1 MILQLNPMLP
11 VIVTSKDNR
20 KGYACLVT
28 EHGEESY
35 KMWSVIMDDSGE
47 VWDVPNPEIRV
58 QPNWTLGRRIKEEG
72 ALDRTPP
79 DNYIRNLKPPF

>member
-11 VIVTSKDNR
+11 VIVTSKGDR
-20 KGYACLVT
+20 PGYAFLVT

-47 VWDVPNPEIRV
+47 IWDVPNPEVRV
-58 QPNWTLGRRIKEEG
+58 QWNWGLGRRKFD
-72 ALDRTPP
+72 A
-79 DNYIRNLKPPF
+79 